1 MGERSATLGVAV
13 LVSGSGSN
21 LQALI
26 DRFDQPGA
34 AAEIRIVV
42 ASRPGIR
49 ALERAA
55 TAGIPSVVLPP
66 DRAEADEVLRS
77 TLREVGPDLVVL
89 AGYLR
94 LIPPDLVNEWRGRML
109 NIHPALLPAFGG
121 AGMFGRRVHE
131 AVLRSGVTESGATVH
146 LVDERY
152 DGGPIVAQRSVAVR
166 DGDDADSLAARVLEA
181 EHELLPAVVAAIAEG
196 TCLLDETGARW
207 TVPLTPSGEN

>member
-1 MGERSATLGVAV
+1 MGEQRSVLGVAV

-26 DRFDQPGA
+26 DRFSEPGS
-34 AAEIRIVV
+34 AAEILLVV

-55 TAGIPSVVLPP
+55 MANIPSVVLPA

-77 TLREVGPDLVVL
+77 TLSEVGPDLVIL

-94 LIPPDLVNEWRGRML
+94 LVPPDLVAEWRGRML

-121 AGMFGRRVHE
+121 PGMYGRRVHE
-131 AVLRSGVTESGATVH
+131 AVLRSGVSETGATVH

-166 DGDDADSLAARVLEA
+166 DGDDGDTLAARVLEV
-181 EHELLPAVVAAIAEG
+181 EHQLLPAVVAAIAEG
-196 TCLLDETGARW
+196 TCLLDETGAHW

>member
-1 MGERSATLGVAV
+1 MGDSRSTLGVAV

-26 DRFDQPGA
+26 DRFSRPEA
-34 AAEIRIVV
+34 PAEIQLVV

-55 TAGIPSVVLPP
+55 AATIPSVVLPP
-66 DRAEADEVLRS
+66 GRAEADEVLRS

-94 LIPPDLVNEWRGRML
+94 LIPPDLVDEWRGRML
-109 NIHPALLPAFGG
+109 NVHPALLPAFGG
-121 AGMFGRRVHE
+121 PGMYGRRVHE
-131 AVLRSGVTESGATVH
+131 AVLRSGVTETGATVH

-152 DGGPIVAQRSVAVR
+152 DGGPIVAQRSVTVR
-166 DGDDADSLAARVLEA
+166 DGDDGDTLAARVLEA
-181 EHELLPAVVAAIAEG
+181 EHQLLPAVVAAIAEG